1 VTAVAA
7 CSTAPRPVPTRR
19 AALWALGLLTAMN
32 LLNYLDRFVVAPL
45 ATNLKESMSLTDTQL
60 GLLPSVFL
68 VVYMFAAPLFGSWGD
83 RGRRARPIALGVGLW
98 SVATLLSGL
107 ARNYPQLLAAR
118 ALVGVGEAALV
129 AVAPALLADCF
140 QPAARG
146 RVFAVLNMA
155 IPVGSALGFI
165 LGGAIGAHFGWR
177 AAFLVAGVPGLLL
190 ALAALWLPDPP
201 RGVQDEPDEGAAA
214 AAGTATGGGGSLNR
228 YAQLLRRAPYMTIV
242 LGYAAYTFALGG
254 LAFWMPS
261 FLERVRGLTQAQ
273 AGTQFGEI
281 VVLTGFV
288 GTFVGGWLAD
298 YVLRFSRHAYLWV
311 SGTVTVLAAPLAVV
325 ALAAPQREVY
335 VTALVLAQLL
345 LFMSTGPV
353 NAALV
358 SSVSPLQRASA
369 SALCMFTIHLLGDV
383 PSPTLIGYLSY
394 HGSLAHAVLL
404 VPVAILIGGVIWLA
418 AVRVHEHA
426 APG

>member
-1 VTAVAA
+1 
-7 CSTAPRPVPTRR
+7 
-19 AALWALGLLTAMN
+19 MN
-32 LLNYLDRFVVAPL
+32 LLNYLDRFIVAPL
-45 ATNLKESMSLTDTQL
+45 ASNLKQAMALTDTQL

-68 VVYMFAAPLFGSWGD
+68 VVYMVAAPLFGSWGD

-98 SVATLLSGL
+98 SVATLLSGF

-155 IPVGSALGFI
+155 IPVGSALGFV

-177 AAFLVAGVPGLLL
+177 AAFFVAGVPGLLL
-190 ALAALWLPDPP
+190 ALAALRLPEPP
-201 RGVQDEPDEGAAA
+201 RGAHDEPERAAA
-214 AAGTATGGGGSLNR
+214 AAPADGSGALGR
-228 YAQLLRRAPYMTIV
+228 YAELLRRRPYMAIV

-261 FLERVRGLTQAQ
+261 FLERVRGLTQSQ
-273 AGTQFGEI
+273 AGTQFGEV

-325 ALAAPQREVY
+325 ALAVPERELY
-335 VTALVLAQLL
+335 FPALVLAQLL
-345 LFMSTGPV
+345 LFMSTGPI

-383 PSPTLIGYLSY
+383 PSPTLIGYLSH
-394 HGSLAHAVLL
+394 HGSLAHAVLV
-404 VPVAILIGGVIWLA
+404 VPAAILIGGVIWLA
-418 AVRVHEHA
+418 AVRVHERA
-426 APG
+426 AHT

>member
-1 VTAVAA
+1 VTA
-7 CSTAPRPVPTRR
+7 APARSAGPQSLPTRR
-19 AALWALGLLTAMN
+19 AALSALALLTAMN

-45 ATNLKESMSLTDTQL
+45 ATNLKESMTLTDTQL

-68 VVYMFAAPLFGSWGD
+68 VVYTLSAPLFGSWGD
-83 RGRRARPIALGVGLW
+83 RGRRTHPIALGVGVW
-98 SVATLLSGL
+98 SIATVFSGL
-107 ARNYPQLLAAR
+107 ARTYPELLAAR

-129 AVAPALLADCF
+129 AVSPALLADCF
-140 QPAARG
+140 APASRG
-146 RVFAVLNMA
+146 RVFAVFNMA
-155 IPVGSALGFI
+155 IPVGSALGFV
-165 LGGAIGAHFGWR
+165 LGGLIGTHFGWR
-177 AAFLVAGVPGLLL
+177 TAFFVAGVPGLFL
-190 ALAALWLPDPP
+190 ALAALRLPDPP
-201 RGVQDEPDEGAAA
+201 RGVQDAPEEAAA
-214 AAGTATGGGGSLNR
+214 APAAASGALGR
-228 YAQLLRRAPYMTIV
+228 YAQLLRRAPYMAIV

-298 YVLRFSRHAYLWV
+298 YALRFSRHAYLWV
-311 SGTVTVLAAPLAVV
+311 SGAVTVLAAPLALV

-335 VTALVLAQLL
+335 FPALVLAQLL

-358 SSVSPLQRASA
+358 SSVSPWQRASA
-369 SALCMFTIHLLGDV
+369 AALCMFIIHVLGDV

-394 HGSLAHAVLL
+394 HGSLARAVLI
-404 VPVAILIGGVIWLA
+404 VPLAILVGGVIWLA
-418 AVRVHEHA
+418 AVRVHECA
-426 APG
+426 ARS